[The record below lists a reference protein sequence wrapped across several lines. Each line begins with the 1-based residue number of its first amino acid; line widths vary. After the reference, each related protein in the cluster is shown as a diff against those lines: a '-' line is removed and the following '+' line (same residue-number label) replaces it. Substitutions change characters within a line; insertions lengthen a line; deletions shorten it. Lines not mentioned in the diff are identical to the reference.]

1 MGQMVHKYVS
11 AGAAQSLPR
20 QQQSGLLH
28 VQRQEG
34 AGNHGLLIH
43 ERCQLGLSERPRHRT
58 REQATALRYRLTKRC
73 RRVSHGSLRAIPEQR
88 VDVSRDDQP

>member
-1 MGQMVHKYVS
+1 MGQMVHKHVS

-34 AGNHGLLIH
+34 AGDHWLLIH
-43 ERCQLGLSERPRHRT
+43 ERRQLGMP
-58 REQATALRYRLTKRC
+58 
-73 RRVSHGSLRAIPEQR
+73 
-88 VDVSRDDQP
+88 